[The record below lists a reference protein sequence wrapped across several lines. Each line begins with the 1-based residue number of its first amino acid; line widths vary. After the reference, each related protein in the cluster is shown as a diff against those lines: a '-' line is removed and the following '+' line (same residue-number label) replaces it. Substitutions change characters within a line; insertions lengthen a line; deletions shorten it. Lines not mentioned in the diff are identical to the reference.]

1 MADTQCAVKVKSAVS
16 INIMVCPPGCS
27 TLHGISTIQ
36 SRNATL
42 HSAGSNLPQ
51 IYM

>member
-1 MADTQCAVKVKSAVS
+1 MADTQCAVKVKLAVS

-36 SRNATL
+36 SRSATL